1 MSTKATIAHG
11 DEFHI
16 YQEMF
21 VGDNVYLQ
29 IDKHG
34 GFVQIIGDRVT
45 VSLPPS
51 LLDQIAR
58 CWLENREKFD
68 TETNLEDNS
77 DSRYSTTTGV
87 KKLALGD
94 LKPYKG
100 CTN

>member
-1 MSTKATIAHG
+1 MSTKSTIAHG

-21 VGDNVYLQ
+21 EGENAYLQ

-58 CWLENREKFD
+58 GWLENREKFD
-68 TETNLEDNS
+68 TETNY
-77 DSRYSTTTGV
+77 DSLMGSRHIESLT
-87 KKLALGD
+87 KLR
-94 LKPYKG
+94 PES
-100 CTN
+100 

>member
-11 DEFHI
+11 DDFHV

-29 IDKHG
+29 IDQHG
-34 GFVQIIGDRVT
+34 GFVQIMGDRVT

-51 LLDQIAR
+51 LLDQISR

-68 TETNLEDNS
+68 TEANYDTLMESRHIESLKEIKS
-77 DSRYSTTTGV
+77 DS
-87 KKLALGD
+87 
-94 LKPYKG
+94 
-100 CTN
+100 

>member
-1 MSTKATIAHG
+1 MSTKSTIAHG

-21 VGDNVYLQ
+21 VGDKVYLQ
-29 IDKHG
+29 IDQHG
-34 GFVQIIGDRVT
+34 GFVQIMGDRVT

-68 TETNLEDNS
+68 TETNYDFLME
-77 DSRYSTTTGV
+77 SRHIESL
-87 KKLALGD
+87 KKLRSES
-94 LKPYKG
+94 
-100 CTN
+100 

>member
-11 DEFHI
+11 DDFHI

-21 VGDNVYLQ
+21 EGENVYLQ

-34 GFVQIIGDRVT
+34 GFVQIMGDRIT

-58 CWLENREKFD
+58 GWVENREKFD
-68 TETNLEDNS
+68 TEVNYDSLMVSRHIESLKKIRS
-77 DSRYSTTTGV
+77 DS
-87 KKLALGD
+87 
-94 LKPYKG
+94 
-100 CTN
+100 

>member
-1 MSTKATIAHG
+1 MSTKSTIAHG

-21 VGDNVYLQ
+21 EGENAYLQ

-34 GFVQIIGDRVT
+34 GFVQIVGDRVT

-58 CWLENREKFD
+58 GWLENREKFD

-77 DSRYSTTTGV
+77 DSSYSTTGV
-87 KKLALGD
+87 KKT
-94 LKPYKG
+94 
-100 CTN
+100 CTR